1 MISQKA
7 NCNRFAATIVVVCA
21 ALLVVAS
28 VPGGAAAQQIDG
40 ENERGMVID
49 DMWYPFAD
57 NVEFYANPEKTILA
71 NRGDF
76 RKGTNIGYELDEDGK
91 ISAVWLR

>member
-1 MISQKA
+1 MFAKKTHSA
-7 NCNRFAATIVVVCA
+7 GTAATI
-21 ALLVVAS
+21 LLVIATLMIVSALPAG
-28 VPGGAAAQQIDG
+28 VCAQQIDN

-76 RKGTNIGYELDEDGK
+76 TTGTQIGYELDAEGK